1 MLPEQNEDLMQA
13 LKNKNGTQGFSL
25 LELVVCLAITL
36 GIMAMASTLVASAF
50 RVRSREN
57 QKSDALADVQRGLNI
72 MSREIA
78 NGGFNLNTNGI
89 VSAESGAT
97 TIRVRSNLNK
107 FNTAVSANARNGI
120 GLGLAGEDQGE
131 DVKYFRNLAVGTQYL
146 ARWDEYTANRFKGTV
161 LANRIDSLQIHY
173 FGQAVTYNANQ
184 SDTDIS
190 SPSSAEVLPAAA
202 KYVVIALSVTLDRVG
217 QPGSPG
223 YQPGGHVLLVSD
235 VTLRNAGLSTY

>member
-1 MLPEQNEDLMQA
+1 MQT
-13 LKNKNGTQGFSL
+13 LKNKSGTDGFSL
-25 LELVVCLAITL
+25 FELIVCMTITL
-36 GIMAMASTLVASAF
+36 VIMAMASTLVASAF

-89 VSAESGAT
+89 VPAESGAT

-107 FNTAVSANARNGI
+107 FNTAVSTNARNGI

-146 ARWDEYTANRFKGTV
+146 ARWDEYTGNPFKGTV

-173 FGQAVTYNANQ
+173 FDRAVTYNANPN
-184 SDTDIS
+184 DTDIS
-190 SPSSAEVLPAAA
+190 SPSSPEVLPAAA

-217 QPGSPG
+217 TQGSPG
-223 YQPGGHVLLVSD
+223 FQPGGHVLLVSD

>member
-1 MLPEQNEDLMQA
+1 MLPQQNKDLTQT
-13 LKNKNGTQGFSL
+13 LKHKSGTQGFSL
-25 LELVVCLAITL
+25 LELVVCMAITL
-36 GIMAMASTLVASAF
+36 VIMAMATSLVASAF
-50 RVRSREN
+50 RLRSREN

-89 VSAESGAT
+89 VPGESGAT
-97 TIRVRSNLNK
+97 TIRIRSNLNK

-120 GLGLAGEDQGE
+120 GLGLAGEDEGE

-146 ARWDEYTANRFKGTV
+146 ARWDEYTANPFKGTV

-173 FGQAVTYNANQ
+173 FGQAVTYTANPN
-184 SDTDIS
+184 DTDIS
-190 SPSSAEVLPAAA
+190 SPSSPEVLPASA
-202 KYVVIALSVTLDRVG
+202 KYVVLAISVTLDRVG
-217 QPGSPG
+217 TEGSPG
-223 YQPGGHVLLVSD
+223 FQPGGHVLLVSD

>member
-1 MLPEQNEDLMQA
+1 MQS
-13 LKNKNGTQGFSL
+13 LKNKSGIEGFSL
-25 LELVVCLAITL
+25 LELIVGMAITL
-36 GIMAMASTLVASAF
+36 VIMAMASSLVASAF
-50 RVRSREN
+50 RLRSREN

-89 VSAESGAT
+89 VPGESGLT

-107 FNTAVSANARNGI
+107 FNTAVSTDARKGI
-120 GLGLAGEDQGE
+120 GLGLPGEDKGE

-146 ARWDEYTANRFKGTV
+146 ARWDEYSANPFPFKGTV

-173 FGQAVTYNANQ
+173 FDRAVTYNAAPN
-184 SDTDIS
+184 DTDIS
-190 SPSSAEVLPAAA
+190 SPSSPEVLPAAA

-217 QPGSPG
+217 TEGSPG
-223 YQPGGHVLLVSD
+223 FQPGGHVLLVSD

>member
-1 MLPEQNEDLMQA
+1 MQA
-13 LKNKNGTQGFSL
+13 LKHKNGTEGFSL
-25 LELVVCLAITL
+25 LELIICMSITL
-36 GIMAMASTLVASAF
+36 VIMGMATSLVASAF
-50 RVRSREN
+50 RLRSREN

-78 NGGFNLNTNGI
+78 NGGFNLNTNGL
-89 VSAESGAT
+89 VPGESGPT

-107 FNTAVSANARNGI
+107 FNAAVSADARKGI
-120 GLGLAGEDQGE
+120 GLGLPGEDQGE

-146 ARWDEYTANRFKGTV
+146 ARWDEYTANTFKGTV

-173 FGQAVTYNANQ
+173 FGQAVTYNANLG
-184 SDTDIS
+184 DTDIS
-190 SPSSAEVLPAAA
+190 SPSSTEVLPAAA

-217 QPGSPG
+217 TEGSPG
-223 YQPGGHVLLVSD
+223 FQPGGHVLLVSD

>member
-1 MLPEQNEDLMQA
+1 MQA
-13 LKNKNGTQGFSL
+13 LKHKSGTEGFSL
-25 LELVVCLAITL
+25 FELIVGMAITL
-36 GIMAMASTLVASAF
+36 VIMAMASSLVASAF
-50 RVRSREN
+50 RLRSREN

-89 VSAESGAT
+89 VPGESGAT

-107 FNTAVSANARNGI
+107 FNTAVSADARSGI
-120 GLGLAGEDQGE
+120 GLGLAGEDRGE
-131 DVKYFRNLAVGTQYL
+131 DVKYFRNLAVDTQYL
-146 ARWDEYTANRFKGTV
+146 ARWDECSANPFPFKGTV

-173 FGQAVTYNANQ
+173 FDRAVTYNADPN
-184 SDTDIS
+184 DTDIS
-190 SPSSAEVLPAAA
+190 SPSSPEVLPAAA

-217 QPGSPG
+217 TEGSPG
-223 YQPGGHVLLVSD
+223 FQPGGHVLLVSD

>member
-1 MLPEQNEDLMQA
+1 MQA
-13 LKNKNGTQGFSL
+13 LKHKSGTEGFSL
-25 LELVVCLAITL
+25 FELIVCMTITL
-36 GIMAMASTLVASAF
+36 VIMAMASFLVASAF
-50 RVRSREN
+50 RLRSREN

-89 VSAESGAT
+89 VPGESGST

-120 GLGLAGEDQGE
+120 GLGLVIGEDEGE

-146 ARWDEYTANRFKGTV
+146 ARWDEYTANPFKGTV
-161 LANRIDSLQIHY
+161 LANRIDSLKIHY
-173 FGQAVTYNANQ
+173 FDRAVTYTASPN
-184 SDTDIS
+184 DTDIS
-190 SPSSAEVLPAAA
+190 SPSSPEVLPAAA
-202 KYVVIALSVTLDRVG
+202 KYVVLALSVTLDRVG
-217 QPGSPG
+217 TEGSPG
-223 YQPGGHVLLVSD
+223 FQPGGHVLLVSD

>member
-1 MLPEQNEDLMQA
+1 MQA
-13 LKNKNGTQGFSL
+13 LKHKSGREGFSL
-25 LELVVCLAITL
+25 LELTVCMAITL
-36 GIMAMASTLVASAF
+36 VIMAMASTLVASAF

-89 VSAESGAT
+89 VPGESGPT
-97 TIRVRSNLNK
+97 TIRIRSNLNK
-107 FNTAVSANARNGI
+107 FNTAVSTNARNGI

-131 DVKYFRNLAVGTQYL
+131 DVKYFRNLAVGTEYL
-146 ARWDEYTANRFKGTV
+146 ARWDEYTANKFKGTV

-173 FGQAVTYNANQ
+173 FGQAVTYNVDKDA
-184 SDTDIS
+184 TDIS
-190 SPSSAEVLPAAA
+190 SPSSPEVLPAAA
-202 KYVVIALSVTLDRVG
+202 KYVVIALSVTLDPVG
-217 QPGSPG
+217 KPGSPG
-223 YQPGGHVLLVSD
+223 FQPGGQVLLVSD